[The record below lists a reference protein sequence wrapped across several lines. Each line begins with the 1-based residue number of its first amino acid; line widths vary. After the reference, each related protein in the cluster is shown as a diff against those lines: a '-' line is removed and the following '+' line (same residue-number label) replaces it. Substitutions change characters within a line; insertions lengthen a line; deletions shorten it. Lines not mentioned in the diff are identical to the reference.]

1 MGQGEVTVSMLGRL
15 RRLRRFAPPAF
26 LFAGL
31 LLFGVSLLVLGTE
44 ATEEG
49 TIELDPSRLTVANGT
64 AVLLYPI
71 EYLGERGASVVTS
84 YAFPQAPGD
93 AYLIRC
99 DDTAQMVQGHAPV
112 QPVLAFSHLRN
123 GTFVASSQTVTVRN
137 LGYTLN
143 ETTGYWE
150 RCDAAIAFQ
159 WDVPDGDPAANRP
172 EVTVT
177 YNSERLEGESFGLLA
192 ILMGA
197 SALSALLGGLAWAR
211 EGSRRSAEPPSDD
224 STVEALRDSLD
235 RMGEQLERTR
245 KHLLLGGVLGVF
257 LWYPF
262 LVPWAWIQADRASD
276 DPVIPWAVAA
286 LTLAF
291 LLALTVLWAREFLR
305 LDRELNEWRGRMGE
319 LRVREEYLMDAL
331 EQGG

>member
-1 MGQGEVTVSMLGRL
+1 MLGRL
-15 RRLRRFAPPAF
+15 RRLRRFMPPAF

-49 TIELDPSRLTVANGT
+49 AIELDPSRLTVANGT
-64 AVLLYPI
+64 AVLLYPVD
-71 EYLGERGASVVTS
+71 YFGERGVSIVTS
-84 YAFPQAPGD
+84 YEFPQAPGD
-93 AYLIRC
+93 AYLVGC
-99 DDTAQMVQGHAPV
+99 DDVGQMVQGHAPV
-112 QPVLAFSHLRN
+112 APVLAFAGLRN
-123 GTFVASSQTVTVRN
+123 GTFVASSQTVAVRN
-137 LGYTLN
+137 LGYTFN
-143 ETTGYWE
+143 ETTESWR
-150 RCDAAIAFQ
+150 RCEAAIAFQ
-159 WDVPDGDPAANRP
+159 WDAAGGDPTANRP
-172 EVTVT
+172 EVTAT
-177 YNSERLEGESFGLLA
+177 YHSERLEGESFALLA

-197 SALSALLGGLAWAR
+197 SALAALLGGLAWAR
-211 EGSRRSAEPPSDD
+211 DGSRRSAEPPSDD
-224 STVEALRDSLD
+224 STVEALRGALD
-235 RMGEQLERTR
+235 RMGEQLGRTR

-305 LDRELNEWRGRMGE
+305 LDRELNEWRGRIGD
-319 LRVREEYLMDAL
+319 LRVREEYLMESL